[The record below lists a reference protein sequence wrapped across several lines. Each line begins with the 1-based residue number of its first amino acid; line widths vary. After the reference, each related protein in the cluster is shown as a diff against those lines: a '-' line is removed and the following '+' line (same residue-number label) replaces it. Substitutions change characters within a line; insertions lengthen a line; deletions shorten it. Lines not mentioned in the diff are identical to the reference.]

1 MEKNNKVAVLLKRL
15 KHLTNFQQN
24 LSKKQLIMIT
34 RVLYDQ
40 LYAYKFDNVDEMK
53 KLLERYICTSQRWN
67 KKPGWF
73 STTKEM

>member
-53 KLLERYICTSQRWN
+53 KLLERYICTSQR
-67 KKPGWF
+67 
-73 STTKEM
+73 